1 MMTREFRE
9 VSRYVSFRERL
20 AVQFPD
26 ADEDTLRDTLEGLSN
41 LPEMIAAV
49 VRSEL
54 EDKALAKGLRGRIA
68 EMEERLGRFEDRA
81 GKKREL
87 ALEAMESADIHRIAE
102 PDFTVSLRS
111 VQPPLVIVEEK
122 EIPEEFWRPQPAK
135 LDRQKLRLAL
145 GSPKGV
151 PGAVFGNAGRTISVR
166 TKGWPFQRF
175 KTKPSGR
182 SSALNTSVPGSSTAG
197 PCPTSRGGIR
207 LRRPT
212 VSSASRLGIGRL
224 LN

>member
-1 MMTREFRE
+1 MNKHHIARQVGYHKYLRNK
-9 VSRYVSFRERL
+9 L
-20 AVQFPD
+20 ATNFPG

-54 EDKALAKGLRGRIA
+54 EDRALAKGLKGRIS
-68 EMEERLGRFEDRA
+68 EMEERLGRFGERA
-81 GKKREL
+81 DKKREM
-87 ALEAMESADIHRIAE
+87 ARESMERADIQKITE

-145 GSPKGV
+145 ASSKGV
-151 PGAVFGNAGRTISVR
+151 PGAVFGNAGRTLTVR
-166 TKGWPFQRF
+166 TK
-175 KTKPSGR
+175 
-182 SSALNTSVPGSSTAG
+182 
-197 PCPTSRGGIR
+197 
-207 LRRPT
+207 
-212 VSSASRLGIGRL
+212 
-224 LN
+224 

>member
-1 MMTREFRE
+1 MRN
-9 VSRYVSFRERL
+9 VNIPSFPSLRSSVAQHHYFLDRL
-20 AVQFPD
+20 TAQFPD

-68 EMEERLGRFEDRA
+68 EMEERLGRFEERA
-81 GKKREL
+81 GKKREM
-87 ALEAMESADIHRIAE
+87 AREAMESADIQKIAE

-135 LDRQKLRLAL
+135 LDRQRLRLAL
-145 GSPKGV
+145 
-151 PGAVFGNAGRTISVR
+151 
-166 TKGWPFQRF
+166 
-175 KTKPSGR
+175 
-182 SSALNTSVPGSSTAG
+182 
-197 PCPTSRGGIR
+197 
-207 LRRPT
+207 RRH
-212 VSSASRLGIGRL
+212 
-224 LN
+224 

>member
-1 MMTREFRE
+1 MNTYALSSEAHRHLFLREE
-9 VSRYVSFRERL
+9 L
-20 AVQFPD
+20 AAAFPD
-26 ADEDTLRDTLEGLSN
+26 ADEETLRDTLEGLSN
-41 LPEMIAAV
+41 LPEMIGAV

-68 EMEERLGRFEDRA
+68 EMEERLGRFEARA
-81 GKKREL
+81 GKKREM
-87 ALEAMESADIHRIAE
+87 AREAMESADIQKITE

-151 PGAVFGNAGRTISVR
+151 PGAVFGNAGRTLAVR
-166 TKGWPFQRF
+166 TK
-175 KTKPSGR
+175 
-182 SSALNTSVPGSSTAG
+182 
-197 PCPTSRGGIR
+197 
-207 LRRPT
+207 
-212 VSSASRLGIGRL
+212 
-224 LN
+224 

>member
-1 MMTREFRE
+1 MNAPALTQELGRHHYLR
-9 VSRYVSFRERL
+9 VHL
-20 AVQFPD
+20 IAAFPD
-26 ADEDTLRDTLEGLSN
+26 ADEETLRDTLEGLSD

-68 EMEERLGRFEDRA
+68 EMEDRLERFEERA
-81 GKKREL
+81 GKKREM
-87 ALEAMESADIHRIAE
+87 AREAMESADILKIKE

-145 GSPKGV
+145 GSSEGV
-151 PGAVFGNAGRTISVR
+151 PGAVFGNARRTLSVR
-166 TKGWPFQRF
+166 IK
-175 KTKPSGR
+175 
-182 SSALNTSVPGSSTAG
+182 
-197 PCPTSRGGIR
+197 
-207 LRRPT
+207 
-212 VSSASRLGIGRL
+212 
-224 LN
+224 

>member
-1 MMTREFRE
+1 MNTNALSSETHRHLFLREE
-9 VSRYVSFRERL
+9 L
-20 AVQFPD
+20 AAAFPD
-26 ADEDTLRDTLEGLSN
+26 ADEETLRDTLEGLSN
-41 LPEMIAAV
+41 LPEMIGAV

-68 EMEERLGRFEDRA
+68 EMEERLGRFEARA
-81 GKKREL
+81 GKKREM
-87 ALEAMESADIHRIAE
+87 AREAMEQADLQKITE

-145 GSPKGV
+145 GSSKGV

-166 TKGWPFQRF
+166 TK
-175 KTKPSGR
+175 
-182 SSALNTSVPGSSTAG
+182 
-197 PCPTSRGGIR
+197 
-207 LRRPT
+207 
-212 VSSASRLGIGRL
+212 
-224 LN
+224 

>member
-1 MMTREFRE
+1 MNQHHIARQVGYHKYLRNQ
-9 VSRYVSFRERL
+9 L
-20 AVQFPD
+20 ATNFPG

-54 EDKALAKGLRGRIA
+54 EDRALAKGLKGRIS
-68 EMEERLGRFEDRA
+68 EMEERLGRFEARA
-81 GKKREL
+81 GKKREM
-87 ALEAMESADIHRIAE
+87 ALEAMESADIHKIAE

-145 GSPKGV
+145 GSSKGV
-151 PGAVFGNAGRTISVR
+151 PGAVFGNPGRTLSVR
-166 TKGWPFQRF
+166 TK
-175 KTKPSGR
+175 
-182 SSALNTSVPGSSTAG
+182 
-197 PCPTSRGGIR
+197 
-207 LRRPT
+207 
-212 VSSASRLGIGRL
+212 
-224 LN
+224 